1 MKHAA
6 TTPVRT
12 RPDPR
17 VLEARRTPGAGADPG
32 PRAQAPQ
39 ARAGSRYHRDAAALA
54 SSLLDAISAIRR
66 ATRRIAT
73 RPPELSS
80 LTEAQVELVRVIR
93 RHPGLSVA
101 EAAAQLGVAP
111 NTVSTL
117 LRALS
122 DRSMLVRQVDA
133 KDRRIVR
140 LALDPT
146 VRNRLSAWRDRKT
159 EAVVAAL
166 DRLLPA
172 ERERLEDVVEI
183 LTQLAAHLED
193 ADGGLEVGAQEPEK
207 PAP

>member
-1 MKHAA
+1 
-6 TTPVRT
+6 
-12 RPDPR
+12 
-17 VLEARRTPGAGADPG
+17 
-32 PRAQAPQ
+32 
-39 ARAGSRYHRDAAALA
+39 
-54 SSLLDAISAIRR
+54 
-66 ATRRIAT
+66 
-73 RPPELSS
+73 
-80 LTEAQVELVRVIR
+80 VELVRVIR